1 MGERAERSNK
11 EAEVV
16 LRVNTIKTTRKFLK
30 DKFAEQEI
38 KAIEVPHN
46 PDALVLEERKIFS
59 FLTSLKKV
67 SSRYRMLHRNMSPF
81 FQVSSPECV
90 LLTHV
95 PGQVA
100 NHFIWQL

>member
-1 MGERAERSNK
+1 LSALNK

-46 PDALVLEERKIFS
+46 PDALVLEERKNL
-59 FLTSLKKV
+59 FLLDEFKKGFFEIQDASSQHLKSKPWMV
-67 SSRYRMLHRNMSPF
+67 NL
-81 FQVSSPECV
+81 E
-90 LLTHV
+90 
-95 PGQVA
+95 
-100 NHFIWQL
+100 